1 LNCQNPVIPG
11 VTEDGGYAE
20 VMMAEARGI
29 ASIPDE
35 LGSAEA
41 APLVLPGNRT
51 SVSKIDVRLPAEGG
65 IELDAWLFVPD
76 GVGAR
81 PAITMA
87 HGFAGTKEH
96 GIARF
101 AQAFAAAGFVVL
113 VHDHRNFGAS
123 GGDLRGDVNPWQQ
136 IADWRRAIS
145 YLEARPE
152 VDPTRIGLW
161 GTSYAGGHAI
171 VLGATDRRLRC
182 IVAQVPTISGY
193 EQGLRRVSP
202 DALPALERA
211 FNEDEKAQLRGEPPQ
226 RQAVVS
232 ADPSVAAAYRS
243 RDAIDFYLQ
252 PVPAGLWN
260 NEITLRSTR
269 AARMYEPGNWIS
281 RVSPTPLLLIV
292 ASDDRV
298 TVADLALAAYE
309 RALEPKRLALIPG
322 GHFDPYLDQFSLAEE
337 AATGWFREQLLKLN

>member
-1 LNCQNPVIPG
+1 
-11 VTEDGGYAE
+11 
-20 VMMAEARGI
+20 M
-29 ASIPDE
+29 
-35 LGSAEA
+35 
-41 APLVLPGNRT
+41 
-51 SVSKIDVRLPAEGG
+51 VSKIETRIPTDGG
-65 IELDAWLFVPD
+65 IDLGAWLFLPEGE
-76 GVGAR
+76 GVH

-87 HGFAGTKEH
+87 HGFAGTREH

-113 VHDHRNFGAS
+113 LHDHRNFGTS
-123 GGDLRGDVNPWQQ
+123 GGERRGDIDPWRQ

-202 DALPALERA
+202 DALPALEQV
-211 FNEDEKAQLRGEPPQ
+211 FDEDERAQLRGEPPR

-232 ADPSVAAAYRS
+232 GDPSVLAAYRS

-252 PVPAGLWN
+252 SIPAGVWEN
-260 NEITLRSTR
+260 DITLRSTR
-269 AARMYEPGNWIS
+269 AARMYEPGHWIA
-281 RVSPTPLLLIV
+281 RVSPTPLLVVI
-292 ASDDRV
+292 AREDRITV
-298 TVADLALAAYE
+298 TDLALAAYE
-309 RALEPKRLALIPG
+309 RALEPKQLTLISG
-322 GHFDPYLDQFSLAEE
+322 GHFDPYLDQFPQAE
-337 AATGWFREQLLKLN
+337 AAATAWFRAHLTTTDSVIS